1 MMGNGN
7 LRRTAFFNLLEQVS
21 IQLREFVMSIPNYY
35 LLA

>member
-7 LRRTAFFNLLEQVS
+7 LRRIAFSNLLEQVS
-21 IQLREFVMSIPNYY
+21 IQLREFVMPIPNYY